1 MVYDRELYAD
11 TGRKEKALKNL
22 KKAETMY
29 KAMERDYKV
38 IWGRTKLIYCI
49 CKRNIPEKG
58 VFKA

>member
-29 KAMERDYKV
+29 KAMERDYWLK
-38 IWGRTKLIYCI
+38 RTQEVLA
-49 CKRNIPEKG
+49 RL
-58 VFKA
+58 